1 MWVTFSSP
9 ICSRLTQVFP
19 NQAPTLRPLRKGE
32 SINEAVINGNFL
44 QKLPNFVRAVM
55 VWWLRA
61 YSTPAGRNDD
71 WATLLEGFGLSP
83 SVDEERVLFANK
95 DAYLAEWNRS
105 LNENRLDFVLAL
117 PLPTPAIPRN
127 STAKATLMSSAGC
140 FVYNLVRP
148 P

>member
-1 MWVTFSSP
+1 
-9 ICSRLTQVFP
+9 
-19 NQAPTLRPLRKGE
+19 
-32 SINEAVINGNFL
+32 
-44 QKLPNFVRAVM
+44 M
-55 VWWLRA
+55 VWWLRN

-83 SVDEERVLFANK
+83 SVDQERVLFAKK

-117 PLPTPAIPRN
+117 PLPMPAIPRK
-127 STAKATLMSSAGC
+127 STAKATLMSCAGS